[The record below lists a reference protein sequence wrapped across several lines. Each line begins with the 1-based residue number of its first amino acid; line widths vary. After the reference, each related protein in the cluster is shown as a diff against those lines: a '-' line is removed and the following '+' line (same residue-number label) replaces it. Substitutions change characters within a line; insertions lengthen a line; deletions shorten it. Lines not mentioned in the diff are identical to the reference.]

1 MFLIMDDLRP
11 PRVFA
16 TVTSAAVQYNMD
28 FVEYLVSEEN
38 ARRKAESRDKM
49 CARTEA
55 AFRKQLIAAVIF
67 QQDVQKAIGLRPIA
81 TQLLNE

>member
-1 MFLIMDDLRP
+1 MDDLRP

-16 TVTSAAVQYNMD
+16 TVTSATVQYNMD
-28 FVEYLVSEEN
+28 FVEYLVGEEN
-38 ARRKAESRDKM
+38 ARRSAESRGKM

-67 QQDVQKAIGLRPIA
+67 QQDVQKAIDLRSIDA
-81 TQLLNE
+81 QLLNE